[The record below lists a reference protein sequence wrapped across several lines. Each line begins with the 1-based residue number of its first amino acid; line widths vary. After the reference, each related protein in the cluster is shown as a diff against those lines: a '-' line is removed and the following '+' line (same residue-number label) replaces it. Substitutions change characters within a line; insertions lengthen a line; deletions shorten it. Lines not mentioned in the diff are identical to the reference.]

1 MPFAIIKHK
10 KGYSVI
16 NRISGHN
23 FSPDGI
29 PLARA
34 KKQLKALQ
42 IHTQGAGQLAISMPL
57 STLIKEHQKLVKV
70 LNEGN
75 TKEQKKEAK
84 DQAKELFKYLKIKHK
99 NMVGGCM
106 EGGMEGDTLLHEAM
120 SDADLN
126 KYFPNAKVLKYS
138 ELPREVGVEDFLKVG
153 QVVFILYESSLNSG
167 HWVALARDKKKV
179 YYFDSY
185 GNKPDVP
192 LTWTDPEKRKE
203 LGEDYPTLTKMF
215 SLTKVPVYYND
226 YDYQSKK
233 DKDMATCGRWATG
246 FLTHFKKY
254 GGDLQS
260 FNKEV
265 LKDAREEKLPL
276 DNLICDT
283 IR

>member
-23 FSPDGI
+23 FSPEGI

-34 KKQLKALQ
+34 KKQLKALYL
-42 IHTQGAGQLAISMPL
+42 H
-57 STLIKEHQKLVKV
+57 
-70 LNEGN
+70 
-75 TKEQKKEAK
+75 AK
-84 DQAKELFKYLKIKHK
+84 DLDGKGMF
-99 NMVGGCM
+99 GGNM

-153 QVVFILYESSLNSG
+153 EVVFILYESSLNSG

-192 LTWTDPEKRKE
+192 LTWIDKQTRQK
-203 LGEDYPTLTKMF
+203 LGIDYPTLTKMF

-226 YDYQSKK
+226 YDYQCKK